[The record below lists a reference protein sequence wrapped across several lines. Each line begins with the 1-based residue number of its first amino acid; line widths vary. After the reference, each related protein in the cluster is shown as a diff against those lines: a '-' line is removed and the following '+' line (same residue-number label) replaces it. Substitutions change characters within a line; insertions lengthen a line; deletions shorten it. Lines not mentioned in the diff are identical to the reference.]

1 MADCQPTALRAG
13 RVLGCSWPML
23 SALGAIET
31 EAPSKAAVV
40 AGGTGSGRIPRKLSR
55 QRRSAAS
62 VHPAPPLTAG
72 RTIASFASSPAV
84 RKRMQQVRRRDTAEE
99 LMLRS
104 LLHERGLRYR
114 VDARPLPDF
123 RRRADIVFPRAQLA
137 VFVDGCFWH
146 GCREHR
152 SRLRTNA
159 PWWRTKLA
167 ANSRRDRDTNRR
179 LSEAGWEVV
188 RFWEHDDLRR
198 ASTVVERLVRRRLDR
213 KVSP

>member
-1 MADCQPTALRAG
+1 MKLAAL
-13 RVLGCSWPML
+13 
-23 SALGAIET
+23 
-31 EAPSKAAVV
+31 V

-55 QRRSAAS
+55 LRRTAAL
-62 VHPAPPLTAG
+62 VQPVPPLTAA
-72 RTIASFASSPAV
+72 RTTVSFASSPAV

-99 LMLRS
+99 LTLRS

-152 SRLRTNA
+152 CRLKTNA

-198 ASTVVERLVRRRLDR
+198 ASTVIERRVRRRLDR
-213 KVSP
+213 KMSP